1 MVRSRILIFVLS
13 LLTFTVG
20 TSAQTPSALKADPK
34 GWIDIL
40 PSASFKG
47 WVRAELPPSKA
58 LDPVTQWQVD
68 RATRT
73 LLCEGDRGHEWL
85 RYDRE
90 LANFIMHVEWRFT
103 QKQGLKG
110 YNSGVIVRTS
120 PDSSVWHQAQ
130 IGAENDAY
138 LFGGKFINGEVQGL
152 KFSPRPKE
160 NRIKPAGEWNTYEVR
175 CEGPR
180 ITLWV
185 NGAVTSEDENPDLLK
200 GYLGLEAEGFR
211 IEFRNLKLKVLPQN

>member
-1 MVRSRILIFVLS
+1 MVSRISILVLS
-13 LLTFTVG
+13 IIGFAVG
-20 TSAQTPSALKADPK
+20 APAQTPSALAADPK

-40 PSASFKG
+40 PNASFKG

-58 LDPVTQWQVD
+58 LDPATQWKVD

-85 RYDRE
+85 RYGRE
-90 LANFIMHVEWRFT
+90 LANFIVHVEWRFT
-103 QKQGLKG
+103 RKPGLKG
-110 YNSGVIVRTS
+110 YNSGVIVRAS

-152 KFSPRPKE
+152 KLSPRPKE
-160 NRIKPAGEWNTYEVR
+160 NRIKAAGEWNTYEVR
-175 CEGPR
+175 CEGPK

-185 NGAVTSEDENPDLLK
+185 NGAVTSEYVNPAVLR